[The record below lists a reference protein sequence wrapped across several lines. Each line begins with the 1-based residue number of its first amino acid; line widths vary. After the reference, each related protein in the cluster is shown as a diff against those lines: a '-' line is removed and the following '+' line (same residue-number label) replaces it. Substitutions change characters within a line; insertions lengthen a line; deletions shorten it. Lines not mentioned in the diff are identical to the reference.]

1 MLTHFTITNRAI
13 GTRGAA
19 QGPKT
24 FFYQEYFKFRKI
36 CDEKTFLIP

>member
-1 MLTHFTITNRAI
+1 MLTHFTITNRAK
-13 GTRGAA
+13 GTREA